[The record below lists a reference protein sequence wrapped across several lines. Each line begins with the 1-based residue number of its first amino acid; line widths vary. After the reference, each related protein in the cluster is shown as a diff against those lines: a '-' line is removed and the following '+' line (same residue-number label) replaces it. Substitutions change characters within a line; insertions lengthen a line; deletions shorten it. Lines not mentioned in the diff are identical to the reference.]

1 MKGVDSRTLDTP
13 LRREAHNAGYGDYI
27 PRWVIDK
34 VIGKHERAVRRVLV
48 KENVPRLGKNGGTLY
63 QVSRVAAAF
72 SAEGSR

>member
-1 MKGVDSRTLDTP
+1 MKGVDSRTLETA

-27 PRWVIDK
+27 PRRVIDK
-34 VIGKHERAVRRVLV
+34 VIGKHERAIRRVLA

-72 SAEGSR
+72 SVEGTR